1 MQIDYFR
8 YVVTTAKC
16 DTITE
21 AAGRLHLSQTTLSA
35 AIKNVE
41 ATWGI
46 TIFERTRR
54 GVNLTQEGELF
65 VEHAQKLLNQYEEM
79 QRLMKNSHRKT
90 LHLAAH
96 HLASDRYSVEIARKF
111 NLISKTTSLRIVEI
125 SRRKI
130 LRSIAT
136 GEYRYGIGYAYMH
149 EVESFLRTAESQ
161 GVTCEFLSTDTRY
174 LYVGENSHL
183 AKLPKIEMEDLE
195 TVHFA
200 ITEQGMTEFERSG
213 FQKLV
218 KNYTV
223 FSNIHLARQAIE
235 HGDMCAFYLS
245 DDAPQDWFNRGTTIK
260 KLAMPKQNI
269 EQAQHFLLYR
279 EDKPLSQTEQTL
291 LSCIREIFAK
301 D

>member
-1 MQIDYFR
+1 MQIEYFR
-8 YVVTTAKC
+8 YIVMTAKC

-21 AAGRLHLSQTTLSA
+21 AAERLHLSQTTLSA

-41 ATWGI
+41 VTWGI

-54 GVNLTQEGELF
+54 GVNLTPEGEVF
-65 VEHAQKLLNQYEEM
+65 VAHSQKLLNQYEEM

-111 NLISKTTSLRIVEI
+111 NQVCMSTSLRIVEI

-130 LRSIAT
+130 LRSVAT
-136 GEYRYGIGYAYMH
+136 GEYRYGIGYSYLP
-149 EVESFLRTAESQ
+149 EVDLFLRTAESE
-161 GVTCEFLSTDTRY
+161 GIKCEFLSTDTRY
-174 LYVGENSHL
+174 LYVGQDSYL
-183 AKLPKIEMEDLE
+183 AQLPKIEMGDLE
-195 TVHFA
+195 NAHFA
-200 ITEQGMTEFERSG
+200 ITEQGMAEFERSG
-213 FQKLV
+213 LRKSV

-235 HGDMCAFYLS
+235 QGDMCAFYLS
-245 DDAPQDWFNRGTTIK
+245 DDTPEDWFNRGTTIK
-260 KLAMPKQNI
+260 KLAMPEQEK

-279 EDKPLSQTEQTL
+279 ADRPLTKNEQML
-291 LSCIREIFAK
+291 LHCVREVFLK
-301 D
+301 